1 MKNIKKLKDHILLLP
16 ILIISGILNLANL
29 SIEGYA
35 NEYYAAGVKSM
46 TSSLKNFFFVSFDP
60 TSFVTI
66 DKPPLGF
73 WIQAISAKIFGFSGW
88 SIILPQALAGVISV
102 AVIYFMVKRSF
113 GKYAGL
119 ISALILAVTPVF
131 VADSRNNTC
140 DNLLV
145 LALLLAC
152 LALSVAAEKGKL
164 KYVILSMAIIGIGF
178 NIKMLQAYMVI
189 PAIYT
194 TYLLANAILIKKR
207 IIHLAI
213 GTLVLLLVSFSWA
226 AVVDLVPSSSR
237 PYVGSST
244 NNSELELII
253 GHNGLE
259 RLGLGSS
266 TTGGGG
272 GNKQGKPPEGM
283 QMGNPPNGSNGS
295 ANNQGQIQ
303 DNTTGEN
310 VGDNNDLGNPPTD
323 GNQNMGGGRK
333 PPSGAMG
340 GQKGMG
346 GGGQNSTF
354 GGSEPSS
361 IFRLFSDNSLSN
373 QIVWFLPL
381 ALIGFVV
388 ASIKEKLKL
397 GLNNRRK
404 IDLVLWI
411 MWLVPVFIYFSFT
424 TGLFHP
430 YYLTMLAAPIAALAG
445 IGITAMYDFYKKGGY
460 KGLILPAAILIA
472 GLVELLI
479 LSFSTG
485 TTDVAKILMIIVA
498 IVTFAT
504 AVVLIV
510 LNFVKR
516 EIDGS
521 EKIKKSVLVLA
532 LVGLLVTPTVCSATT
547 LFYAEQGTFPA
558 AGLSLISNKG
568 QGGGNMGFSNNNN
581 SSNSKLIEYLLS
593 NKTEKQK
600 YLLVTSSTTGNA
612 SEIVLKTGE
621 SVMALGGFF
630 GTDEAITLSEFKEL
644 VNKGEIRYVMVGGM
658 SGGSGGNNEIM
669 SWVKENGTSVES
681 SLWSNT
687 ATKETTDNNVSSVDT
702 NENKTNASDEKNE
715 LDSDN
720 RREGGFGGGNS
731 EQLYD
736 LQSSSKN

>member
-1 MKNIKKLKDHILLLP
+1 
-16 ILIISGILNLANL
+16 
-29 SIEGYA
+29 
-35 NEYYAAGVKSM
+35 
-46 TSSLKNFFFVSFDP
+46 
-60 TSFVTI
+60 
-66 DKPPLGF
+66 
-73 WIQAISAKIFGFSGW
+73 
-88 SIILPQALAGVISV
+88 
-102 AVIYFMVKRSF
+102 
-113 GKYAGL
+113 
-119 ISALILAVTPVF
+119 
-131 VADSRNNTC
+131 
-140 DNLLV
+140 
-145 LALLLAC
+145 
-152 LALSVAAEKGKL
+152 
-164 KYVILSMAIIGIGF
+164 
-178 NIKMLQAYMVI
+178 
-189 PAIYT
+189 
-194 TYLLANAILIKKR
+194 
-207 IIHLAI
+207 
-213 GTLVLLLVSFSWA
+213 
-226 AVVDLVPSSSR
+226 
-237 PYVGSST
+237 
-244 NNSELELII
+244 
-253 GHNGLE
+253 
-259 RLGLGSS
+259 
-266 TTGGGG
+266 
-272 GNKQGKPPEGM
+272 
-283 QMGNPPNGSNGS
+283 MGNPPNGSNGS

-323 GNQNMGGGRK
+323 GNQNMGGGGK

-612 SEIVLKTGE
+612 SEIILKTGE

-702 NENKTNASDEKNE
+702 NENKTNASNEKNE